1 MLELVEIIFCYEM
14 TSNVPVWMVTMSGV
28 LLYSSLT
35 LMLVPLSRILL
46 ITFSFPLLMNQMNG
60 QIALMQHNFRC
71 QFWLTNCYCVEYW
84 FISGSRQKKWR
95 NEKTVFSEKLHKLKL
110 IFREIFLF

>member
-1 MLELVEIIFCYEM
+1 MLEFVEIIFCYEM
-14 TSNVPVWMVTMSGV
+14 TSNIPVWMATMSGV

-35 LMLVPLSRILL
+35 LMLVPLSRIFL

-71 QFWLTNCYCVEYW
+71 HF
-84 FISGSRQKKWR
+84 
-95 NEKTVFSEKLHKLKL
+95 
-110 IFREIFLF
+110 